1 MEIII
6 GIGII
11 VLIYVSFFGKKTKS
25 NQSKIIDNN
34 NSIEDDLK
42 FMDESIDFVK
52 EYNNLERELRN
63 AELNGT
69 LDQDFAGIK
78 KRLERL
84 QEKDRAKHNERYN
97 VNLNK
102 EEFLKHLKDKT

>member
-42 FMDESIDFVK
+42 FMDESIAVW
-52 EYNNLERELRN
+52 LS
-63 AELNGT
+63 T
-69 LDQDFAGIK
+69 
-78 KRLERL
+78 
-84 QEKDRAKHNERYN
+84 
-97 VNLNK
+97 
-102 EEFLKHLKDKT
+102 